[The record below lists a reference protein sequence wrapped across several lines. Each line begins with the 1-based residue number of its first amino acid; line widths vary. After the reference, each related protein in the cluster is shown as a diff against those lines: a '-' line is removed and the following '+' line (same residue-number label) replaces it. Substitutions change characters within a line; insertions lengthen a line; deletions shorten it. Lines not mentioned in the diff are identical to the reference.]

1 MKSNSHNVL
10 ALSALFIAL
19 FIMLLP
25 DIAEARG
32 GSFGGSRGG
41 GGFRGGGR
49 SFSSPRSSPT
59 KSFGGT
65 RSTGGRIGSSSPSV
79 GKSSFGGSRMSNNS
93 QYTSRYGAPRQST
106 PMTRTGANGMQ
117 QNYVV
122 HNYGGYGSGL
132 MTGYML
138 GHSSWMWGMPF
149 HPAYYYSR
157 PYEVVGANG
166 VVEVYPPT
174 FSFGQFFFTMLIM
187 GLVIW
192 LIIRIF
198 KSRKSSNNGYGSQSS
213 FN

>member
-1 MKSNSHNVL
+1 MKSNSYKAL
-10 ALSALFIAL
+10 GLSALFIAL
-19 FIMLLP
+19 FIFLLP
-25 DIAEARG
+25 DIAEARR
-32 GSFGGSRGG
+32 GSF
-41 GGFRGGGR
+41 GGFRGGGTR

-65 RSTGGRIGSSSPSV
+65 RSSGGRGVGSSSPSV

-93 QYTSRYGAPRQST
+93 QYTSRYGTPRQST

-157 PYEVVGANG
+157 PYEVVGRNG

-192 LIIRIF
+192 LIVRII
-198 KSRKSSNNGYGSQSS
+198 KSRKSPNNDYGSQSS
-213 FN
+213 FS